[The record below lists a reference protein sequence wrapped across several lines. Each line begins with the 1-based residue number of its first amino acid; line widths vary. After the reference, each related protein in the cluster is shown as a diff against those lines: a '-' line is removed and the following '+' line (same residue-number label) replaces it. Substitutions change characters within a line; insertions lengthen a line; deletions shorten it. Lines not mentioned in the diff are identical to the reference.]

1 MPFNY
6 LLTNLLVDVP
16 EAVGAIFLDDE
27 GETVEFVTRHGEPF
41 DLKVEGAYQ
50 GIFTRQLGSTTASA
64 GIGELEFFMVE
75 GEGMAT
81 LTHVLPAGYYVV
93 LVARR
98 PIARARAQHHLRQA
112 AKLLALELEL

>member
-27 GETVEFVTRHGEPF
+27 GETVDYVTRHGEPF

-50 GIFTRQLGSTTASA
+50 GIFTRQLTAALAAVASDHL
-64 GIGELEFFMVE
+64 ELFVVE
-75 GEGMAT
+75 GSELAT
-81 LTHVLPAGYYVV
+81 LTHLLPDGYYVV
-93 LVARR
+93 LVARP
-98 PIARARAQHHLRQA
+98 PIARARAQHHLRRTA
-112 AKLLALELEL
+112 RLIARELE